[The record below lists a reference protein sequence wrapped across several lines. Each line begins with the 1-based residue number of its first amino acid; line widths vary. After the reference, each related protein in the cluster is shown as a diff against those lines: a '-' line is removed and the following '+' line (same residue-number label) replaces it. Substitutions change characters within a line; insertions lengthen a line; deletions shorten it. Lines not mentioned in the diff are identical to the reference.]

1 MNVGWVGL
9 GKLGLPCALVL
20 DRVHDVKGT
29 DVSQA
34 PRKYLADPESIPY
47 VEAGLAEE
55 IEDRWPDIWV
65 DTIDEVVS
73 HADVVFCAVQTPHAP
88 RFEGDTPMP
97 DDRADFD
104 YTYLTTACRQI
115 AHAARRQAKTITL
128 VVVSTVLPGT
138 TERLLAPLARGV
150 RLAYSP
156 AFIAMGTAM
165 ADFADPEMVLVG
177 GDPDARADVRAVHEA
192 VHDSPIVEIS
202 IASAELAKVAYNCY
216 SDDTEVL
223 TDEGWR
229 LFADL
234 TGDER
239 ILSLNPE
246 THAAE
251 WVGHTPAPP
260 NDSYRELIRFHSAKD
275 DILVT
280 PGHNMFAGSLRRGP
294 GPLPVDGEN
303 YHYKFK
309 LVAAEE
315 LESRATF
322 SFTRSVRWIGEP
334 VDDVVVVSRRVPADV
349 YARFMGWYLAEGSVS
364 QMGPGSWQIVVS
376 QQEGGADYGTCR
388 KAVSDFAEYF
398 ESNVSESRHGF
409 TFYHPELGPWLTQF
423 GHAVDKWVP
432 EIIRESEPF
441 IIREFLDA
449 YLAGDGH
456 DGDTR
461 YYATTSDV
469 MASHLSE
476 MIVKVGRMPS
486 FRKTRS
492 RYGARRECWLIYETK
507 SKTST
512 RRKVE
517 RVPYEGKVW
526 CTTLDR
532 NHIMLTRRNGRCTWQ
547 GNTYIGQKV
556 VFANTMM
563 ELAHKTAADCDEV
576 WHALS
581 HATDRLH
588 SPRYLRGGMGDGGG
602 CHPRDNIAM
611 SWLARRVGMSVDWFT
626 QIMQARE
633 AQSDWLAHLVAYH
646 AEVSGL
652 GVFVM
657 GKAYKAGV
665 GITVGSP
672 ATLLA
677 GALDATCYDPIVDDF
692 KWEPDQRA
700 VYVIATN
707 HPEFAEYR
715 WPEGSIVVDPWGY
728 IPDRVGVN
736 VVRVGRK
743 S

>member
-202 IASAELAKVAYNCY
+202 IASAELAKVAYN
-216 SDDTEVL
+216 
-223 TDEGWR
+223 
-229 LFADL
+229 
-234 TGDER
+234 
-239 ILSLNPE
+239 
-246 THAAE
+246 
-251 WVGHTPAPP
+251 
-260 NDSYRELIRFHSAKD
+260 
-275 DILVT
+275 
-280 PGHNMFAGSLRRGP
+280 
-294 GPLPVDGEN
+294 
-303 YHYKFK
+303 
-309 LVAAEE
+309 
-315 LESRATF
+315 
-322 SFTRSVRWIGEP
+322 
-334 VDDVVVVSRRVPADV
+334 
-349 YARFMGWYLAEGSVS
+349 
-364 QMGPGSWQIVVS
+364 
-376 QQEGGADYGTCR
+376 
-388 KAVSDFAEYF
+388 
-398 ESNVSESRHGF
+398 
-409 TFYHPELGPWLTQF
+409 
-423 GHAVDKWVP
+423 
-432 EIIRESEPF
+432 
-441 IIREFLDA
+441 
-449 YLAGDGH
+449 
-456 DGDTR
+456 
-461 YYATTSDV
+461 
-469 MASHLSE
+469 
-476 MIVKVGRMPS
+476 
-486 FRKTRS
+486 
-492 RYGARRECWLIYETK
+492 
-507 SKTST
+507 
-512 RRKVE
+512 
-517 RVPYEGKVW
+517 
-526 CTTLDR
+526 
-532 NHIMLTRRNGRCTWQ
+532 
-547 GNTYIGQKV
+547 TYIGQKV
-556 VFANTMM
+556 VFANTVM